1 MNEFIELTVV
11 TVRLKKETS
20 DNIKS
25 SFLKDKKS
33 KDSYGRDAEFYR
45 ELGIE
50 PPKELDATTQNED
63 GTFNVDESDLEV
75 IESPAMFRLD
85 SLVFFVAGEK
95 EGSTIYLDI
104 DYRAS
109 VKETVKE
116 IGDIIESLNKKSK
129 NVVK

>member
-25 SFLKDKKS
+25 TFLKDKKS

-50 PPKELDATTQNED
+50 PPKELDAETQNED

-75 IESPAMFRLD
+75 VESPAMFRLD

>member
-1 MNEFIELTVV
+1 MSEFIELTVV

-20 DNIKS
+20 DSIKET
-25 SFLKDKKS
+25 FLGKKDS

-45 ELGIE
+45 ELGID
-50 PPKELDATTQNED
+50 PPEELDSPIENED
-63 GTFNVDESDLEV
+63 GTFNVDENDLET

-85 SLVFFVAGEK
+85 SLIFFVAGEK

-109 VKETVKE
+109 VKESVKE
-116 IGDIIESLNKKSK
+116 IGEKINKLSK
-129 NVVK
+129 KK